1 MSINKHNTSILKTF
15 DYYNIFSDILVKTSN
30 LYEQS

>member
-1 MSINKHNTSILKTF
+1 MSINKHNILKTF

-30 LYEQS
+30 LCEQS